1 MPASNSL
8 DPLIAKLKMLNQLD
22 EGDLSSKEILSQ
34 WIASLKASAVKK
46 GGGSQL
52 SLKGPG
58 AGLSGGSV
66 SQDLSILSIANEWL
80 KNIAQNVEKIAAR
93 IGVAAPAP
101 AAQVADTIAA
111 TKTSTAA
118 TKSSTRPASST
129 EPSAPDAA
137 LPLSGVLKLVLLM
150 KPIKTLAGLGLDTEK
165 GLVSLGRGLLS
176 IGKPIAMIGGVIE
189 NFGVKNVLVLRMLL
203 SSLSKMSVGEEAL
216 TNMKQFGAALQT
228 LAEPILMI
236 GLVIS
241 NFGKKNVLAL
251 RMLLSS
257 LSEMSGMDKRTMTK
271 MKQFGE
277 ALKTLAEPIATIGS
291 VIENFGKK
299 NVLALQML
307 LSTLSEMSGMDKRT
321 MTKMKQFGAALQTLA
336 EPIATIGSVIANFGK
351 KNVLALQMLLRSLSE
366 MSGMDKETMT
376 NMKRFGKALQT
387 LAVPIKEIGSVI
399 ANFGKKNVLALHM
412 LLNNLVTIGKNSK
425 GVKDGL
431 VELGE
436 GLGEVGK
443 HLKSIIDPITNLF
456 NSLLKGAIAVVVFAG
471 GIYLMAKA
479 IATFA
484 DIEWGTVGKALLVM
498 GGLALMAMAL
508 STFSGQMI
516 MGAAALVVLAGAIW
530 VSAEALQHF
539 AGIDW
544 ANVAIGSVAIAAMA
558 AAVLFASPLLLGA
571 GVALLAFGV
580 GLLATAVALQT
591 LGDSTDSLKKL
602 TEIDAENLWSVSKA
616 IGAIG
621 VAMAAL
627 GAGQAVAGIGSLFS
641 RIVTVGSDSPVEQME
656 KMSKMG
662 PGLVQAADGFSRI
675 PDAIKHFAE
684 ADMEKGLNAVEKV
697 ARVAKLFPQ
706 PTAAERPNVESLTPT
721 PPQSEKAGPTV
732 FNAPT
737 NNSSTNM
744 VNNNSSMVMPAPPP
758 RNSEPTMNYSLFRSL
773 APA

>member
-8 DPLIAKLKMLNQLD
+8 DPLIAKLKTLNQLD
-22 EGDLSSKEILSQ
+22 EGDLSTKEILSQ

-189 NFGVKNVLVLRMLL
+189 NFGIKNVLVLRMFL

-251 RMLLSS
+251 RMLLS
-257 LSEMSGMDKRTMTK
+257 
-271 MKQFGE
+271 
-277 ALKTLAEPIATIGS
+277 
-291 VIENFGKK
+291 
-299 NVLALQML
+299 
-307 LSTLSEMSGMDKRT
+307 
-321 MTKMKQFGAALQTLA
+321 
-336 EPIATIGSVIANFGK
+336 
-351 KNVLALQMLLRSLSE
+351 SLSE

-641 RIVTVGSDSPVEQME
+641 RIVTVGSDSPIEQME

-684 ADMEKGLNAVEKV
+684 VDMKEGLSVVEKA
-697 ARVAKLFPQ
+697 ARASKLFAQ
-706 PTAAERPNVESLTPT
+706 PNAAERPNVQSLTPT

-732 FNAPT
+732 FNAPN
-737 NNSSTNM
+737 NNSSTNV